1 MANNV
6 NISNC
11 GTNVTVT
18 QEATPT
24 VNIVAG
30 GLQGPT
36 GPQGPAGP
44 SGPTLALNYII
55 EYLNT
60 RVTHESDT
68 IISSTTVR
76 FNEAAF
82 KPIPSGFPALTKF
95 DFEYFING
103 VLIPPSYVVS
113 ITEHTDSNPYS
124 SGFSAGYGQIVNDFV
139 DIVFDTNLLGFDLQT
154 GTNPYSPGFNNGFNP
169 ASTGDLVV
177 VIGKFNSDPYN
188 SGFSNGFNP
197 GYNLV
202 SETTTLVFD

>member
-68 IISSTTVR
+68 IISNTTAR
-76 FNEAAF
+76 FNEASF
-82 KPIPSGFPALTKF
+82 KTIPSGFPILTKF

-103 VLIPPSYVVS
+103 ILIPPSQVVS
-113 ITEHTDSNPYS
+113 ITSNVDTNPYS
-124 SGFSAGYGQIVNDFV
+124 SGYSSGYGPAVNDFV
-139 DIVFDTNLLGFDLQT
+139 DIVFDTNQIGYELESD
-154 GTNPYSPGFNNGFNP
+154 
-169 ASTGDLVV
+169 DLVV
-177 VIGKFNSDPYN
+177 VIGKFQTDPFTRGFS
-188 SGFSNGFNP
+188 SGFSTTI
-197 GYNLV
+197 YNLV
-202 SETTTLVFD
+202 TEDTTLIFT

>member
-44 SGPTLALNYII
+44 AGPTLALNYII

-82 KPIPSGFPALTKF
+82 KTIPTGFPALTKF

-113 ITEHTDSNPYS
+113 ITSNVDTNPYS
-124 SGFSAGYGQIVNDFV
+124 SGFSAGFGQIVNDFV
-139 DIVFDTNLLGFDLQT
+139 DIVFDTSLLGFNLESD
-154 GTNPYSPGFNNGFNP
+154 
-169 ASTGDLVV
+169 DLVV

-202 SETTTLVFD
+202 TEDTTLIFT